1 MTKIALIDADSIV
14 YRVCCAVED
23 KTIWNELE
31 VLTGAEEELDIE
43 YTIDLDVMYTTI
55 DGLIENILFATEC
68 KKAMICIGDGTK
80 NFRFDNPLGYK
91 ENRKELR
98 KPKGFKEAVDYLV
111 KEHKARLVGNNLIE
125 VDDEVVYLKTKYPDK
140 YMLCAIDKD
149 VLYQTEGEH
158 YNYVKDE
165 FITVTKEDTIKYLFY
180 QALVGDASDGYKGC
194 KGVGDKGAKKL
205 LDELTLGKKIPVDKL
220 EGYLYKMLLPTFI
233 SKGHSEDYFLQTLRL
248 ASMHQYNGYTVEL
261 FSVK

>member
-1 MTKIALIDADSIV
+1 MIALIDADSIV

-23 KTIWNELE
+23 KTIWNEME
-31 VLTGAEEELDIE
+31 VLTGQETVLDIE
-43 YTIDLDVMYTTI
+43 HTIDLDIMYATI
-55 DGLIENILFATEC
+55 DGIIENILFATEC

-80 NFRFDNPLGYK
+80 NFRFNNPLGYK
-91 ENRKELR
+91 ENRKDLR
-98 KPKGFKEAVDYLV
+98 KPEGFKEAIDYLV
-111 KEHKARLVGNNLIE
+111 NEHKARLIGNNLIE

-194 KGVGDKGAKKL
+194 KGIGDKKAKEL
-205 LDELTLGKKIPVDKL
+205 LSYYTDGNKIPIEKL
-220 EGYLYKMLLPTFI
+220 ESYLYKILLPTFI
-233 SKGHSEDYFLQTLRL
+233 SKGHNEDYFLQTLRL
-248 ASMHQYNGYTVEL
+248 ASMHQYNGSTVNL

>member
-1 MTKIALIDADSIV
+1 MIALIDADSIV

-23 KTIWNELE
+23 KTIWNEME
-31 VLTGAEEELDIE
+31 VLTGQEIDLDIE
-43 YTIDLDVMYTTI
+43 HTINLDTMYATI
-55 DGLIENILFATEC
+55 DGIIENILFATEC
-68 KKAMICIGDGTK
+68 KKAMICIGDGTE
-80 NFRFDNPLGYK
+80 NFRFNNPLGYK
-91 ENRKELR
+91 ENRKDLR
-98 KPKGFKEAVDYLV
+98 KPEGFKEAIDYLV
-111 KEHKARLVGNNLIE
+111 NEHKARLIGNNLIE

-194 KGVGDKGAKKL
+194 KGIGDKKAKDL
-205 LDELTLGKKIPVDKL
+205 LSYYTDGKKIPIEKL
-220 EGYLYKMLLPTFI
+220 ESYLYKMLLPTFI
-233 SKGHSEDYFLQTLRL
+233 SKGHNEDYFLQTLRL
-248 ASMHQYNGYTVEL
+248 ASMHQYNGVTVDL

>member
-1 MTKIALIDADSIV
+1 MIALIDADSIV

-23 KTIWNELE
+23 KTIWNEME
-31 VLTGAEEELDIE
+31 VLTGQEIDLDIE
-43 YTIDLDVMYTTI
+43 HTINLDTMYATI
-55 DGLIENILFATEC
+55 DGIIENILFATEC
-68 KKAMICIGDGTK
+68 KKAMICIGDGTE
-80 NFRFDNPLGYK
+80 NFRFNNPLGYK
-91 ENRKELR
+91 ENRKDLR
-98 KPKGFKEAVDYLV
+98 KPEGFKEAIDYLV
-111 KEHKARLVGNNLIE
+111 NEHKARLIGNNLIE

-194 KGVGDKGAKKL
+194 KGIGDKKAKDL
-205 LDELTLGKKIPVDKL
+205 LSYYTDGKKIPIEKL
-220 EGYLYKMLLPTFI
+220 ESYLYKMLLPTFI
-233 SKGHSEDYFLQTLRL
+233 SKGHNEDYFLQTLRL
-248 ASMHQYNGYTVEL
+248 ASMHQYNGSTVDL

>member
-1 MTKIALIDADSIV
+1 MIALIDADSIV

-23 KTIWNELE
+23 KTIWNEME
-31 VLTGAEEELDIE
+31 VLTGQETELDIE
-43 YTIDLDVMYTTI
+43 HTIDLDIMYATL
-55 DGLIENILFATEC
+55 DGYIENILFATEC
-68 KKAMICIGDGTK
+68 EKAMICIGDGTK

-98 KPKGFKEAVDYLV
+98 KPEGFKEAIDYLV
-111 KEHKARLVGNNLIE
+111 KEHKARLIGNNLIE

-194 KGVGDKGAKKL
+194 KGIGDKKAK
-205 LDELTLGKKIPVDKL
+205 ELISKYTEGKKIPIEKL
-220 EGYLYKMLLPTFI
+220 ESYLYKMLLPTFI
-233 SKGHSEDYFLQTLRL
+233 SKGHNEDYFLQTLRL
-248 ASMHQYNGYTVEL
+248 ASMHQYNGSTVDL
-261 FSVK
+261 FSIK

>member
-1 MTKIALIDADSIV
+1 MIALIDADSIV

-31 VLTGAEEELDIE
+31 VLTGKEEQLDIE
-43 YTIDLDVMYTTI
+43 YSIDLDIMYTTI
-55 DGLIENILFATEC
+55 EGIIENILFATEC
-68 KKAMICIGDGTK
+68 EEALICIGDGTK
-80 NFRFDNPLGYK
+80 NFRFNNPLGYK
-91 ENRKELR
+91 ENRKDLR
-98 KPKGFKEAVDYLV
+98 KPEGFNEAIDYMVNKLGA
-111 KEHKARLVGNNLIE
+111 KLIGGNLIE
-125 VDDEVVYLKTKYPDK
+125 VDDYVVHLKTKYPDK
-140 YMLCAIDKD
+140 YLLCAIDKD

-194 KGVGDKGAKKL
+194 KGIGDKKAKEL
-205 LDELTLGKKIPVDKL
+205 LDNLTKGKKIPLDKL
-220 EGYLYKMLLPTFI
+220 ESYLYKMLVPVFV
-233 SKGHSEDYFLQTLRL
+233 SKGHNEDYFLQTLRL
-248 ASMHQYNGYTVEL
+248 ASMHQYNGSTVDL

>member
-1 MTKIALIDADSIV
+1 MIALIDADSII

-23 KTIWNELE
+23 KTIWNEME
-31 VLTGAEEELDIE
+31 VLTGQETELDIE
-43 YTIDLDVMYTTI
+43 HTIDLDIMYATI
-55 DGLIENILFATEC
+55 DGIIENILFATEC
-68 KKAMICIGDGTK
+68 KKAIICIGVGTK
-80 NFRFDNPLGYK
+80 NLRFNNPLGYK
-91 ENRKELR
+91 ENRKDLR
-98 KPKGFKEAVDYLV
+98 KPEGFKEAIDYLV
-111 KEHKARLVGNNLIE
+111 NEHKARLIGNNLIE

-194 KGVGDKGAKKL
+194 KGIGDKKAKEL
-205 LDELTLGKKIPVDKL
+205 LSYYTDGKKIPIEKL
-220 EGYLYKMLLPTFI
+220 ESYLYKMLLHTFI
-233 SKGHSEDYFLQTLRL
+233 SKGHNEDYFLQTLRL
-248 ASMHQYNGYTVEL
+248 ASMHQYNGSTVDL

>member
-1 MTKIALIDADSIV
+1 MIALIDADSIV

-23 KTIWNELE
+23 KTIWNEME
-31 VLTGAEEELDIE
+31 VITGQETDLDIE
-43 YTIDLDVMYTTI
+43 HTINLDTMYATI
-55 DGLIENILFATEC
+55 DGIIENILFATEC

-80 NFRFDNPLGYK
+80 SFRFNNPLGYK
-91 ENRKELR
+91 ENRKDLR
-98 KPKGFKEAVDYLV
+98 KPEGFQEAIDYLV
-111 KEHKARLVGNNLIE
+111 KEHKARLIGNNLIE

-180 QALVGDASDGYKGC
+180 QALVGDASDEYKGC
-194 KGVGDKGAKKL
+194 KGIGDKKAKEL
-205 LDELTLGKKIPVDKL
+205 LSNLTDGKKIPIEKL
-220 EGYLYKMLLPTFI
+220 ESYLYKMLLPTFI
-233 SKGHSEDYFLQTLRL
+233 SKGHNEDYFLQTLRL
-248 ASMHQYNGYTVEL
+248 ASMHQYNGATVDL

>member
-1 MTKIALIDADSIV
+1 MIALIDADSIV

-23 KTIWNELE
+23 KTIWNEME
-31 VLTGAEEELDIE
+31 VLTGQETDLDIE
-43 YTIDLDVMYTTI
+43 HTIDLDIMYATI
-55 DGLIENILFATEC
+55 DGIIENILFATEC

-80 NFRFDNPLGYK
+80 NFRFNNPLGYK
-91 ENRKELR
+91 ENRKDLR
-98 KPKGFKEAVDYLV
+98 KPEGFQEAIDYLV
-111 KEHKARLVGNNLIE
+111 KEHKAILIGNNLIE

-194 KGVGDKGAKKL
+194 KGIGDKKAKEL
-205 LDELTLGKKIPVDKL
+205 LENLTGSKKIPVEKL
-220 EGYLYKMLLPTFI
+220 ESYLYKMLLPTFI
-233 SKGHSEDYFLQTLRL
+233 SKGHNEDYFLQTLRL
-248 ASMHQYNGYTVEL
+248 ASMHQYNGSTVDL

>member
-1 MTKIALIDADSIV
+1 MIALIDADSIV

-23 KTIWNELE
+23 KTIWNEME
-31 VLTGAEEELDIE
+31 VITGQETELDVE
-43 YTIDLDVMYTTI
+43 HTINLDTMYATI
-55 DGLIENILFATEC
+55 DGIIENILFATEC
-68 KKAMICIGDGTK
+68 KKAMICISDGTK
-80 NFRFDNPLGYK
+80 NFRFNNPLGYK
-91 ENRKELR
+91 ENRKDLR
-98 KPKGFKEAVDYLV
+98 KPEGFKEAIDYLV
-111 KEHKARLVGNNLIE
+111 NEHKARLIGNNLIE

-194 KGVGDKGAKKL
+194 KGIGDKKAKEL
-205 LDELTLGKKIPVDKL
+205 LSYYTDGKKIPLEKL
-220 EGYLYKMLLPTFI
+220 ESYLYKMLIPTFI
-233 SKGHSEDYFLQTLRL
+233 SKGYNEDYFLQTLRL
-248 ASMHQYNGYTVEL
+248 ASMHQYNGATVDL

>member
-1 MTKIALIDADSIV
+1 MIALIDADSIV

-23 KTIWNELE
+23 KTVWNEME
-31 VLTGAEEELDIE
+31 VLTAQETDLDIE
-43 YTIDLDVMYTTI
+43 YTINLDTMYATI
-55 DGLIENILFATEC
+55 DGIIENILFATEC

-80 NFRFDNPLGYK
+80 NFRFSNPLGYK
-91 ENRKELR
+91 DNRKDLR
-98 KPKGFKEAVDYLV
+98 KPEGFKEAIDYLV
-111 KEHKARLVGNNLIE
+111 NEHKARLIGNNLIE

-194 KGVGDKGAKKL
+194 KGIGDKKAKEL
-205 LDELTLGKKIPVDKL
+205 LSYYTDGKKIPLEKL
-220 EGYLYKMLLPTFI
+220 ESYLYKMLLPTFI
-233 SKGHSEDYFLQTLRL
+233 SKGHNEDYFLQTLRL
-248 ASMHQYNGYTVEL
+248 ASMHQYNGSTVDL